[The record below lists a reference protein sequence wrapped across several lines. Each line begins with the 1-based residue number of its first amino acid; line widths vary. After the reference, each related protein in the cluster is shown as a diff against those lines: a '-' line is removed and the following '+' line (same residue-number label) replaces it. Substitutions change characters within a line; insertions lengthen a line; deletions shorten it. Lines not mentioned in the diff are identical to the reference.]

1 MSADVFAVFVADPS
15 VAEEAAVALASLPVS
30 LAPGEQLRGSFALVS
45 GTGAW
50 AERAAAAVGA
60 GARGVMVLAPDLAE
74 RPADRECVER
84 LAQRAGDVP
93 ILLHRPFLDDPS
105 VLLPEARRMADGA
118 AAVVSD
124 RFLRTDEPMTASLFA
139 HLALLRVFVGPVA
152 SVEHSVFARGG
163 YSVSATLV
171 TGTSLLVGGIVSDH
185 EEIRVR
191 VRMLRPPERLYAE
204 ILSDLTSRSARIVL
218 TDLEGDRTLPSDY
231 ESSWRSAW
239 RRLLRAAR
247 EGVPPRDVA
256 DYLGD
261 LRVLD
266 LVRERRG

>member
-1 MSADVFAVFVADPS
+1 MSADVFPVFVADAS

-30 LAPGEQLRGSFALVS
+30 LVPSEQVRGSFAVVS

-50 AERAAAAVGA
+50 AERAEAAVGS
-60 GARGVMVLAPDLAE
+60 GARGVMVLAPDFAD
-74 RPADRECVER
+74 RPADREAIER
-84 LAQRAGDVP
+84 LVECAGDVP

-118 AAVVSD
+118 VSVVSD
-124 RFLRTDEPMTASLFA
+124 RFLRTDEPVTASLFA
-139 HLALLRVFVGPVA
+139 HLALLRVFVGRVA
-152 SVEHSVFARGG
+152 SVEHSTFAPGG
-163 YSVSATLV
+163 YSVSATLA
-171 TGTSLLVGGIVSDH
+171 TGASLLVGGIESDH

-204 ILSDLTSRSARIVL
+204 ILSDATSRSARIVL
-218 TDLEGDRTLPSDY
+218 TDPEGDRTVPSDY

-239 RRLLRAAR
+239 RRLLRAVH
-247 EGVPPRDVA
+247 EGVRPRDVA
-256 DYLGD
+256 EYLGD